1 MLKDFQQARQQPDNV
16 TPAVT
21 SSDPYANTTM
31 PPVAED
37 GTEAPSGGLE
47 IGEGS
52 PAVSDTQATPDAQA
66 TPDPQATPMPA
77 ESAAPVE
84 HSYQVFKED
93 ISWSAA
99 QQKCEALGGHLVVI
113 NDEDELNEVI
123 SMAEQNGISR
133 IWIGLRR
140 QNGQESWVNGQDG
153 FVRWAKGEPS
163 YVDVNDQVSEDY
175 VMLWNNNGWAYNDNR
190 DDPCSDYPAFYS
202 GTMGYICEFGD

>member
-1 MLKDFQQARQQPDNV
+1 M
-16 TPAVT
+16 
-21 SSDPYANTTM
+21 
-31 PPVAED
+31 
-37 GTEAPSGGLE
+37 
-47 IGEGS
+47 
-52 PAVSDTQATPDAQA
+52 
-66 TPDPQATPMPA
+66 
-77 ESAAPVE
+77 
-84 HSYQVFKED
+84 FKED

-133 IWIGLRR
+133 VLDRPAQAERSGELGERP
-140 QNGQESWVNGQDG
+140 GTA